1 MVGRCT
7 PCWNNHFF
15 RGHLNFRVCNG
26 RSNEAEPMTHEE
38 ENTGWTTYINLAG
51 WTIVP
56 FSIEKVTHFQLFNF
70 PSELFF
76 FSIIP
81 FPLSYIFMLVCRSA
95 IVFSFYSIVPN
106 TIKSAQWLKFKQ
118 FLGWVN
124 RQLKKTTSLL
134 LGWTQQVRVN
144 QAKVNSAGKGELSR
158 YIELGGFPILIQKAG
173 RTRVGFDRNNLCPW
187 KEEEP
192 LESDGCQLLGSW
204 AHWAPFLGVQI
215 RKQDYLVFNFVL
227 NF

>member
-7 PCWNNHFF
+7 PYWNSPFF

-26 RSNEAEPMTHEE
+26 RSKEAEPVTHEE
-38 ENTGWTTYINLAG
+38 ENTGWPTYINLAG

-56 FSIEKVTHFQLFNF
+56 FSIEEVTRFQLFNF
-70 PSELFF
+70 PSDFIL
-76 FSIIP
+76 SIIP

-124 RQLKKTTSLL
+124 RQLKKNNIFAS
-134 LGWTQQVRVN
+134 R
-144 QAKVNSAGKGELSR
+144 VNSAGKGELSR
-158 YIELGGFPILIQKAG
+158 
-173 RTRVGFDRNNLCPW
+173 
-187 KEEEP
+187 
-192 LESDGCQLLGSW
+192 
-204 AHWAPFLGVQI
+204 
-215 RKQDYLVFNFVL
+215 
-227 NF
+227 